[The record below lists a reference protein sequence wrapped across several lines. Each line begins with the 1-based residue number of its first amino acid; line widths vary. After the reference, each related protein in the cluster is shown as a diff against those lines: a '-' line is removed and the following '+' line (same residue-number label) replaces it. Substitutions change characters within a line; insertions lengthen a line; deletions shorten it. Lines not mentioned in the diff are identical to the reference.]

1 MLPLKMCAK
10 GSPLGTCFSTI
21 HYPSVAVKEM
31 RVTVTHLKRGDGAFL
46 AGVQE

>member
-1 MLPLKMCAK
+1 
-10 GSPLGTCFSTI
+10 
-21 HYPSVAVKEM
+21 VAVKEM

>member
-1 MLPLKMCAK
+1 MCAK
-10 GSPLGTCFSTI
+10 GSRLSTWISTI
-21 HYPSVAVKEM
+21 HYLSVAVKEM